1 MMTSAR
7 DSNRTRNEN
16 NIEIERKLF
25 QRIHALMLLKF
36 VIKAKKEKDLSTLAR
51 LQNLL
56 LVNELLR
63 GGYAVGY
70 KSGFSLL
77 LKCCD
82 NIKLI
87 ENYEK
92 TSQSIIFKA
101 ALQPWRI
108 PEKKWIT
115 KEMGTFFGRAK
126 LFQMYED
133 QGIPVF
139 VKLTRAYDNEDSF
152 REIEGKIG
160 IHIINKMVRDRTT
173 PHMMIML
180 AVEHS
185 NNVPGDVD
193 QLIRTEQT
201 HTNIGVL
208 KAPVKHLFTPES
220 YSNYDINLTD
230 SARMRHLEKLA
241 KRGTLLMAE
250 CGNGTEFRYWVKK
263 HGLNN
268 TLLFPIIFQI
278 LYNLYVMDTVQL
290 THYDLHVGNIWIQKT
305 DSVTEFKSKKI
316 LSHKNPTQIYFI
328 DEEEYVVLKFGPNSG
343 FVRFFDW
350 DFGYEKSLITEK
362 QKESRKKICTNYGI
376 CNTHKSAADIFRI
389 FYNLRLYA
397 KQQIISKD
405 LLVFMIKMFGY
416 EDDPDPNKNVL
427 KNGLPDRYE
436 NPYYPFLCNY
446 ERKQFKRKE
455 NKLVMWKCNG
465 EWQGDE
471 KSIPSAQRFVQS
483 FCSFGKYLNV
493 LKTNKLPEWD
503 INFLPGTLNW
513 NSYVYI
519 PTVEM
524 RKIITAKIEKMSAE
538 KNQIKVVHF
547 E

>member
-1 MMTSAR
+1 MTSAR

-152 REIEGKIG
+152 IEIEGKIG

-173 PHMMIML
+173 PHMMSML

-268 TLLFPIIFQI
+268 TLLFPIIGGVAIIVALIVAGLIDI
-278 LYNLYVMDTVQL
+278 LMSYVSNVLFKVKAEYN
-290 THYDLHVGNIWIQKT
+290 
-305 DSVTEFKSKKI
+305 
-316 LSHKNPTQIYFI
+316 
-328 DEEEYVVLKFGPNSG
+328 
-343 FVRFFDW
+343 
-350 DFGYEKSLITEK
+350 
-362 QKESRKKICTNYGI
+362 
-376 CNTHKSAADIFRI
+376 ADIFAAQMSSMQENEAAAEFI
-389 FYNLRLYA
+389 E
-397 KQQIISKD
+397 KHDSII
-405 LLVFMIKMFGY
+405 
-416 EDDPDPNKNVL
+416 
-427 KNGLPDRYE
+427 RE
-436 NPYYPFLCNY
+436 NPEPT
-446 ERKQFKRKE
+446 
-455 NKLVMWKCNG
+455 
-465 EWQGDE
+465 
-471 KSIPSAQRFVQS
+471 
-483 FCSFGKYLNV
+483 V
-493 LKTNKLPEWD
+493 LAKLPSE
-503 INFLPGTLNW
+503 ILSGHPNAKSRV
-513 NSYVYI
+513 SYLRDLAFKKSY
-519 PTVEM
+519 
-524 RKIITAKIEKMSAE
+524 S
-538 KNQIKVVHF
+538 NH
-547 E
+547 